1 MPLKL
6 WRTGSSV
13 WVHPAA
19 MAVLKILG
27 VKRSMDFA
35 EIAGALRLS
44 CNIGALFTL
53 VTDGIKSIKP

>member
-1 MPLKL
+1 
-6 WRTGSSV
+6 
-13 WVHPAA
+13 

-27 VKRSMDFA
+27 VKRSIDFA